1 MYKNI
6 CTYIEGLQ
14 HSESCVE
21 GVLEEKRDRQS
32 RLLRELTSRESKS
45 RRAPGQCLHCSTG
58 LQACSLTMENWEK
71 RGNSE

>member
-32 RLLRELTSRESKS
+32 RLLRELTSRESKTQ
-45 RRAPGQCLHCSTG
+45 RALGQCLHCSSG